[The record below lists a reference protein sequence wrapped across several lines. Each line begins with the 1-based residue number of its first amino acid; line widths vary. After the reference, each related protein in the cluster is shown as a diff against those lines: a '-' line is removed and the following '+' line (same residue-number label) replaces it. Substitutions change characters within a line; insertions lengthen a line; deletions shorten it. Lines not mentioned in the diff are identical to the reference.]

1 MIFCSVIY
9 HSVSCILQWIPSTRC
24 IKGGFC
30 LLILIDFF
38 HIFLAILVTGG
49 RDEDGNILKSA
60 EVLSTNGSSLCS
72 LPDMSQSKMQH
83 TQSGLIACGGYDIYE
98 NRLNC
103 TKFVSGS
110 WVTLPENLLFARYS
124 PSSWINP
131 EGDILLIG
139 GSGWFA
145 SETTEILYKNGSSSR
160 SFNLKYF
167 TE

>member
-1 MIFCSVIY
+1 MLAYVNPF
-9 HSVSCILQWIPSTRC
+9 
-24 IKGGFC
+24 
-30 LLILIDFF
+30 FF

-103 TKFVSGS
+103 SKFVSGS
-110 WVTLPENLLFARYS
+110 WVSLTENLLCDRYRH
-124 PSSWINP
+124 SSWINP

-139 GSGWFA
+139 GAGRFC
-145 SETTEILYKNGSSSR
+145 SETTEILYQNGSSSR
-160 SFNLKYF
+160 SFNLKYT